1 MIFQSFLLGNLV
13 SLCMKIINSVVVVG
27 LYYGFLTTFSI
38 GPSYLFLLRAQ
49 VMEEGTEKKVSATTG
64 FITGQLMMFISI
76 YYAPLHLALGR
87 PHTITVL
94 ALPYLLFHL
103 FWNNHKHFFDYG
115 STTRNSMRNFSIQ
128 CLFLNNLIFQLFNH
142 FILPSSMLARLVNIY
157 MFRCNNKMLFVTSSF
172 VGWLIGHILFMK
184 WLGLVL
190 VWIRQNHSIRSN
202 VLIRSNKYLVSELR
216 NSKARILSILL
227 FITCVYYLGRIPS
240 PLFTKKLKET
250 SKTGAGERVES
261 EEERDVEIE
270 TASEMKGTKQEQ
282 EGSTEEDPS
291 PYFFSEERA
300 DPNKIDETE
309 EIQVNG
315 KEKEFHFRFTETGY
329 QNRPVSE
336 ESYLMNINENQDNSR
351 LKLFDQKTENKELIF
366 FDKPLVTILF
376 DSKRW
381 NRPFRY
387 IKNKRFD
394 KAVRNEMSQYF
405 FDICESDGK
414 ERISFTYPP
423 SLSIFLEM
431 IKKRISSPTIKKF
444 SFNECYNPWVYTN
457 KQKEK
462 SLNNE
467 FLNRIKTLDK
477 ENIYLNILETRTQL
491 CNNYSTKEYL
501 LKRYDPFLNGSHRKT
516 IYKSPS
522 PSTLK
527 KTLIENFLDR
537 FGINRIHGILLTDTD
552 YQEFKQ
558 KRNRFEK
565 KSLSTEIVNEIVN
578 LLTFISKFFKESGS
592 TNLNPSSLYFFSEG
606 KIDSQKE
613 TKYFNYLL
621 NLNKILTNANGQ
633 KINRKSIRIQEINK
647 KVPRWSYKLITE
659 LEQQSRKYKDDI
671 RIGHEIRSRRG
682 KRIVILTPTK
692 DTPKTTNSKMAHI
705 KTDVTLIRYSQQSDF
720 RRGIIKGSMRAQRR
734 KVIIFELFQA
744 NAKSPLF
751 LGRIQKSPLFSFN
764 ISGLIKLIFKNELDR
779 GEAFKLVEYT
789 KEQTKREQNQE
800 KKKREE
806 KARIK
811 ISEDWNRFPFAQAIR
826 GCVLLTQSIFRKY
839 ILLPSLIIAK
849 NIGRIFL
856 LQRPEWSE
864 DFHEWNKEIYIKC
877 TYNGIPLSETEFPKN
892 WLTDGIQ
899 IKILFPFCLKPS
911 QKSKLRSS
919 QKGLM
924 KKKKETGD
932 FCFLTVWGTET
943 ELPFCPPRKKP
954 SFFKPILNEFQKK
967 IGKLKKKYFRVRTVF
982 KVKTKLLRKVSKET
996 KKWVIKS
1003 VFFRKRIIKE
1013 LSKVNPI
1020 LLFRLRDVGV
1030 DKSSQIKDEK
1040 DSIINNQIIHE
1051 SFSQTQIAS
1060 PNWANSSLTEK
1071 KMKDLA
1077 DRTSTILNQ
1086 IERITKEKKKVT
1098 PRINNLSPTSYN
1110 AKKLEK
1116 QQMLKRR
1123 NARLICK
1130 LSPFVKFFIEKIYTD
1145 IFLYIINIPRIN
1157 TELFLKLK
1165 KKIIDK
1171 SIYNNERKQERINK
1185 KKKTPISSISSIM
1198 KALDN
1203 INNIKSNSHIF
1214 YELSYGTQPYVFS
1227 KLGKIQVSN
1236 SLRFV
1241 VQYQGIPFFLKAQI
1255 KDSFETQ
1262 GMLDSKSAD
1271 NKLPS
1276 YEMNLRKSWLRGHY
1290 QYHLSQIGWSRLI
1303 PEKWRNTFRQHHIA
1317 KKANFSKRHLY
1328 EKNPLMNSKKQFEVD
1343 SLSNQK
1349 ENFLKYY
1356 RSDLLSYKFIHYEKK
1371 TECFFYG
1378 SPFQGNT
1385 NQEIYSN
1392 TPKKNFFDML
1402 KNIPIKN
1409 DLGKIHMEKLA
1420 DRKYLD
1426 WQIFKLDLIQKG
1438 GIEAW
1443 IIIDTNRNQNT
1454 QIRTKNSQIIS
1465 KKDFFS
1471 LKIPEINLPNCHKG
1485 FYDWMGMNEKMLKH
1499 PISNLELWFF
1509 PEFLLLYKT
1518 YKMKPWFIP
1527 SKLLLLNLNR
1537 SENKKLNE
1545 KDNFLIASNKKH
1557 RNPEEPTSRG
1567 EGRSVLSPQKDIEES
1582 YARSNMKKGKNK
1594 KQYTKAELRLFLK
1607 RYLLFQLRWDEAL
1620 NERMIN
1626 NINVYCILRKL
1637 IDSKKI
1643 TISSIQKKQISLDI
1657 MMINKNLTLSEFIK
1671 RGVFILEPIRLSEQ
1685 KDGQFLMYQAVG
1697 ISLVHKNKH
1706 QKYEEQGHA
1715 SNNNFDETISLHQR
1729 ITGNRDKN
1737 HFDLLVPENIL
1748 SFRRRRKLR
1757 ILICF
1762 NSKKINSIDQN
1773 PVFWNVKNSSQ
1784 VSHDNNRLDRDKN
1797 QLMKLKLFL
1806 WPNYR
1811 LEDLACMNRY
1821 WFDTNNG
1828 SRFAMLRIQMYP
1840 RLTIFG

>member
-94 ALPYLLFHL
+94 ALPYLLFHF

-142 FILPSSMLARLVNIY
+142 FILPSSTLARLVNIY

-190 VWIRQNHSIRSN
+190 VWIRQNNSIRSN
-202 VLIRSNKYLVSELR
+202 VLIRSTKYLVSELR

-336 ESYLMNINENQDNSR
+336 ESYLMNINEDKDNSR
-351 LKLFDQKTENKELIF
+351 LQIFDQKNENKELII

-381 NRPFRY
+381 NRPLRY

-405 FDICESDGK
+405 FDISQSDGK
-414 ERISFTYPP
+414 ERISFTYPA

-431 IKKRISSPTIKKF
+431 LKKRISPPTIEKF
-444 SFNECYNPWVYTN
+444 AFNELYNPWVYTN

-477 ENIYLNILETRTQL
+477 ENIYLNLLETRTQL
-491 CNNYSTKEYL
+491 CNDHSTKEYL
-501 LKRYDPFLNGSHRKT
+501 SKRYDPFLSGSHRKT

-522 PSTLK
+522 GSTLK
-527 KTLIENFLDR
+527 KTLIENSLDR
-537 FGINRIHGILLTDTD
+537 FGINRIHGILLPDTY
-552 YQEFKQ
+552 YQEFEQ
-558 KRNRFEK
+558 KRNRLDK
-565 KSLSTEIVNEIVN
+565 KSLSTEIVNF
-578 LLTFISKFFKESGS
+578 LTFISKFVKESGS
-592 TNLNPSSLYFFSEG
+592 KNLNASSLYLFLEG

-613 TKYFNYLL
+613 TKYFNYLV
-621 NLNKILTNANGQ
+621 NLNKIATDANGQ
-633 KINRKSIRIQEINK
+633 KINRKSSRIKEINK
-647 KVPRWSYKLITE
+647 KVPRWSYKLITD
-659 LEQQSRKYKDDI
+659 LEQQSRKYKEDI
-671 RIGHEIRSRRG
+671 PIGHQIRSRRG
-682 KRIVILTPTK
+682 KRIVILTATK
-692 DTPKTTNSKMAHI
+692 DIANTTNSKMSDI

-734 KVIIFELFQA
+734 KVVVFELFQE

-751 LGRIQKSPLFSFN
+751 LGRLQKYPPFSFN
-764 ISGLIKLIFKNELDR
+764 ISGLIKLIFKNGLDLDK

-789 KEQTKREQNQE
+789 KEQTKREEQE
-800 KKKREE
+800 ENNKRKE

-811 ISEDWNRFPFAQAIR
+811 VSEDWNRFPFAQGIR

-839 ILLPSLIIAK
+839 ILFPSLIIAK
-849 NIGRIFL
+849 NIGRILL
-856 LQRPEWSE
+856 LQRPEWSA
-864 DFHEWNKEIYIKC
+864 DFHEWNKEIYVKC

-892 WLTDGIQ
+892 WLTEGIQ
-899 IKILFPFCLKPS
+899 IKILFPFYLKPS

-919 QKGLM
+919 QKDLM
-924 KKKKETGD
+924 KKAKETGD
-932 FCFLTVWGTET
+932 FCFLTVWGMET
-943 ELPFCPPRKKP
+943 ELPFCLPRKKP
-954 SFFKPILNEFQKK
+954 SFFKPIFKEFEKK
-967 IGKLKKKYFRVRTVF
+967 IGKFKKKYFRVRTVF
-982 KVKTKLLRKVSKET
+982 KLKTKLLRKVSKET
-996 KKWVIKS
+996 KKWVNKS
-1003 VFFRKRIIKE
+1003 VFFRIREVGVEKSSEIKE
-1013 LSKVNPI
+1013 
-1020 LLFRLRDVGV
+1020 
-1030 DKSSQIKDEK
+1030 EK

-1051 SFSQTQIAS
+1051 SFSQILTS
-1060 PNWANSSLTEK
+1060 PSWTNSSLTEK
-1071 KMKDLA
+1071 KMKDLT

-1116 QQMLKRR
+1116 QQMFKMLKRR

-1157 TELFLKLK
+1157 KELFLKLT
-1165 KKIIDK
+1165 KKIMDK
-1171 SIYNNERKQERINK
+1171 SISNNERKYERINK
-1185 KKKTPISSISSIM
+1185 KKKTPSPSISSII

-1203 INNIKSNSHIF
+1203 ISNIKANSDIF
-1214 YELSYGTQPYVFS
+1214 SDLSYILQSDVFS

-1241 VQYQGIPFFLKAQI
+1241 VQYQGIPFFLKAKI
-1255 KDSFETQ
+1255 KDSLETQ

-1271 NKLPS
+1271 SKLPS
-1276 YEMNLRKSWLRGHY
+1276 YEMNSSKSWLRGHY
-1290 QYHLSQIGWSRLI
+1290 QYHLSQIEWSRLI
-1303 PEKWRNTFRQHHIA
+1303 PENWRNTFRQHCIA
-1317 KKANFSKRHLY
+1317 KKANFRKRHSY

-1349 ENFLKYY
+1349 EKFRKYH

-1385 NQEIYSN
+1385 NQEIYYN

-1402 KNIPIKN
+1402 RTIPIKN
-1409 DLGKIHMEKLA
+1409 DIVKIHTEKPA
-1420 DRKYLD
+1420 DRKYFD
-1426 WQIFKLDLIQKG
+1426 WQIFKFDLIQKVD
-1438 GIEAW
+1438 IEAW
-1443 IIIDTNRNQNT
+1443 IIIDTNRNQNP
-1454 QIRTKNSQIIS
+1454 QLIKY
-1465 KKDFFS
+1465 FFY
-1471 LKIPEINLPNCHKG
+1471 LKIPEINLPNSHKG
-1485 FYDWMGMNEKMLKH
+1485 FCDWMGMNEKMLKH

-1527 SKLLLLNLNR
+1527 SKLILFNLTR
-1537 SENKKLNE
+1537 SENKKINE

-1557 RNPEEPTSRG
+1557 QNQEEKEPTSRG
-1567 EGRSVLSPQKDIEES
+1567 EGRSVLSPQKEIEEN

-1607 RYLLFQLRWDEAL
+1607 RYLLFQLRWDETL

-1626 NINVYCILRKL
+1626 NINVYCLLRKL
-1637 IDSKKI
+1637 LDSKKI
-1643 TISSIQKKQISLDI
+1643 TISAIQNKQMSLDI
-1657 MMINKNLTLSEFIK
+1657 MMINKNLTLSEFLK
-1671 RGVFILEPIRLSEQ
+1671 KGVFLLEPIRLSEQ
-1685 KDGQFLMYQAVG
+1685 KDGQFIMYQTVG

-1706 QKYEEQGHA
+1706 QKYQGHA
-1715 SNNNFDETISLHQR
+1715 SNNNLDETISLHQR
-1729 ITGNRDKN
+1729 ITGNRDKKN
-1737 HFDLLVPENIL
+1737 FDLLVPENLL

-1762 NSKKINSIDQN
+1762 NSKKRNYIDQN

-1784 VSHDNNRLDRDKN
+1784 VSHDNNYLDRDKN

-1828 SRFAMLRIQMYP
+1828 SRFGMLRIHLYP
-1840 RLTIFG
+1840 RLKIFG

>member
-49 VMEEGTEKKVSATTG
+49 VMKEGTEKKVSATTG

-94 ALPYLLFHL
+94 ALPYLLFHF

-142 FILPSSMLARLVNIY
+142 FILPSSTLARLVNIY
-157 MFRCNNKMLFVTSSF
+157 MFRCNNTMLFVTSSF

-190 VWIRQNHSIRSN
+190 VWIRQNNSIRSN
-202 VLIRSNKYLVSELR
+202 VLIRSTKYLVSELR
-216 NSKARILSILL
+216 NYKARILSILL

-336 ESYLMNINENQDNSR
+336 ESYLMNINEDKDNSR
-351 LKLFDQKTENKELIF
+351 LKIFDQKKENKELIF
-366 FDKPLVTILF
+366 FDKSLVTILF

-405 FDICESDGK
+405 FNISQSDGK
-414 ERISFTYPP
+414 ERISFTHPA

-431 IKKRISSPTIKKF
+431 LKKRISPPTIEKF
-444 SFNECYNPWVYTN
+444 SFNELYNPWVYTN

-467 FLNRIKTLDK
+467 FINRIKTLDK
-477 ENIYLNILETRTQL
+477 ENIYLNLLGTRTQL
-491 CNNYSTKEYL
+491 CKDHSTKEYL
-501 LKRYDPFLNGSHRKT
+501 SNRYDPFLSGSHRKT
-516 IYKSPS
+516 IYKSP
-522 PSTLK
+522 PGSTLK
-527 KTLIENFLDR
+527 KTWIENYLDR
-537 FGINRIHGILLTDTD
+537 FGINRIHGILLPDTD
-552 YQEFKQ
+552 YQEFEQ
-558 KRNRFEK
+558 KRNRLEK
-565 KSLSTEIVNEIVN
+565 KSLSTEIVNF
-578 LLTFISKFFKESGS
+578 LTFISKFVKESGS
-592 TNLNPSSLYFFSEG
+592 KNLNLSSLYLFLEG

-613 TKYFNYLL
+613 TKYFNYLV
-621 NLNKILTNANGQ
+621 NLNKIAIDANGQ
-633 KINRKSIRIQEINK
+633 KINRKSSRIKEIHK
-647 KVPRWSYKLITE
+647 KVPRWSYKLITD
-659 LEQQSRKYKDDI
+659 LEQQSKKYKEDI
-671 RIGHEIRSRRG
+671 PLGHQIRSRKG
-682 KRIVILTPTK
+682 KRIVILTATK
-692 DTPKTTNSKMAHI
+692 DIANTTNSKISDI
-705 KTDVTLIRYSQQSDF
+705 KSDVTLMRYSQQSDF
-720 RRGIIKGSMRAQRR
+720 RRGIINGSMRAQRR
-734 KVIIFELFQA
+734 KVVVFELFQE

-751 LGRIQKSPLFSFN
+751 LGRLQKYPPFSFN
-764 ISGLIKLIFKNELDR
+764 ISGLIKLIFKNGLDLDK

-789 KEQTKREQNQE
+789 KEQTKREEQE
-800 KKKREE
+800 ENNKRKE

-811 ISEDWNRFPFAQAIR
+811 VSEDWNRFPFAQGIR
-826 GCVLLTQSIFRKY
+826 GCMLLTQSIFRKY
-839 ILLPSLIIAK
+839 ILFPSLIIAK
-849 NIGRIFL
+849 NIGRILL
-856 LQRPEWSE
+856 LQRPEWSA
-864 DFHEWNKEIYIKC
+864 DFHEWNKEIYVKC

-892 WLTDGIQ
+892 WLTEGIQ
-899 IKILFPFCLKPS
+899 IKILFPFYLKPS

-919 QKGLM
+919 QKDLM
-924 KKKKETGD
+924 KKAKETGD
-932 FCFLTVWGTET
+932 FCFLTVWGMET
-943 ELPFCPPRKKP
+943 ELPFCLPRKKP
-954 SFFKPILNEFQKK
+954 SFFKPILKEFEKK

-982 KVKTKLLRKVSKET
+982 KFKTKLLGKVSKET
-996 KKWVIKS
+996 KKGGNKS

-1013 LSKVNPI
+1013 LSKINPL
-1020 LLFRLRDVGV
+1020 LLFRSRVE
-1030 DKSSQIKDEK
+1030 KSSEIKEEK
-1040 DSIINNQIIHE
+1040 DSIINNQIINE
-1051 SFSQTQIAS
+1051 SVSQIQITS
-1060 PNWANSSLTEK
+1060 PSWTNSSLTEK
-1071 KMKDLA
+1071 KMKDLT
-1077 DRTSTILNQ
+1077 DRTSQILNQ

-1098 PRINNLSPTSYN
+1098 PRINNLSPTSSN

-1116 QQMLKRR
+1116 QQMLKMLKRR
-1123 NARLICK
+1123 NARLICT

-1145 IFLYIINIPRIN
+1145 LFLYIINIPRIN
-1157 TELFLKLK
+1157 KELFLKLT
-1165 KKIIDK
+1165 KKIMDK
-1171 SIYNNERKQERINK
+1171 SIYNNERQHERINK
-1185 KKKTPISSISSIM
+1185 KKKTPSPSILNIIKS
-1198 KALDN
+1198 LDN
-1203 INNIKSNSHIF
+1203 IRNIKANSDIF
-1214 YELSYGTQPYVFS
+1214 SDVSYILQSDLFS

-1241 VQYQGIPFFLKAQI
+1241 VQYQGIPFFLKAKI
-1255 KDSFETQ
+1255 KDSLETQ

-1271 NKLPS
+1271 SKLPS
-1276 YEMNLRKSWLRGHY
+1276 YEINSSKSWLRGHY
-1290 QYHLSQIGWSRLI
+1290 QYHLSQIEWSRLI
-1303 PEKWRNTFRQHHIA
+1303 PENWRNTFRQHRIA
-1317 KKANFSKRHLY
+1317 KKVNFRKPHSY

-1349 ENFLKYY
+1349 EKFVKYH

-1385 NQEIYSN
+1385 NQKISYN

-1402 KNIPIKN
+1402 RTISIKN
-1409 DLGKIHMEKLA
+1409 DIVKIHTEKPD
-1420 DRKYLD
+1420 DRKYFD
-1426 WQIFKLDLIQKG
+1426 WQIFKFDLIQKVD
-1438 GIEAW
+1438 IEAW
-1443 IIIDTNRNQNT
+1443 IIIDTNRNQNP
-1454 QIRTKNSQIIS
+1454 QII
-1465 KKDFFS
+1465 KYFFY
-1471 LKIPEINLPNCHKG
+1471 LKIPEINLPNSHKG
-1485 FYDWMGMNEKMLKH
+1485 FCDWMGMNEKMLKH

-1509 PEFLLLYKT
+1509 PEFLLFYKT

-1527 SKLLLLNLNR
+1527 SKLLLLNLTR
-1537 SENKKLNE
+1537 SENKKINE

-1557 RNPEEPTSRG
+1557 RNQEEKEPTSRG
-1567 EGRSVLSPQKDIEES
+1567 EGRSILSPKKEIEEN

-1594 KQYTKAELRLFLK
+1594 KQYTKADLRLFLK
-1607 RYLLFQLRWDEAL
+1607 RYLLFQLRWDETL

-1626 NINVYCILRKL
+1626 NINVYCLLRKL
-1637 IDSKKI
+1637 LDSKKI
-1643 TISSIQKKQISLDI
+1643 TISAIQNKQMGLDI
-1657 MMINKNLTLSEFIK
+1657 MLINKNLTLSKFLK
-1671 RGVFILEPIRLSEQ
+1671 KGVFILEPIRLSEQ
-1685 KDGQFLMYQAVG
+1685 KDGQFLMYQTVG
-1697 ISLVHKNKH
+1697 ILLVHKNKH
-1706 QKYEEQGHA
+1706 QKYQGHA

-1729 ITGNRDKN
+1729 ITGNRDKKD
-1737 HFDLLVPENIL
+1737 FDLLVPENIL

-1762 NSKKINSIDQN
+1762 NSKKKNYIDQN
-1773 PVFWNVKNSSQ
+1773 SVFWNVKNSSQ
-1784 VSHDNNRLDRDKN
+1784 VSHDNNYLDRDKN

-1828 SRFAMLRIQMYP
+1828 SRFGMLRIHLYP
-1840 RLTIFG
+1840 RLKILG

>member
-94 ALPYLLFHL
+94 ALPYLLFHF

-202 VLIRSNKYLVSELR
+202 VLIRSNKYLVSELI

-261 EEERDVEIE
+261 AEERDVEIE

-315 KEKEFHFRFTETGY
+315 KEKEFHFRFTETDY

-351 LKLFDQKTENKELIF
+351 LKIVDQKTENKELIKKID
-366 FDKPLVTILF
+366 DKPLVTILF

-405 FDICESDGK
+405 FDICQSDGK

-423 SLSIFLEM
+423 SLSIFFEM
-431 IKKRISSPTIKKF
+431 IKKRISRISPPTIEKF
-444 SFNECYNPWVYTN
+444 SFNELYNPWVYTN
-457 KQKEK
+457 KQKEN
-462 SLNNE
+462 SFNNE
-467 FLNRIKTLDK
+467 FLNRIKALDK
-477 ENIYLNILETRTQL
+477 ENSYLNILETRTRL
-491 CNNYSTKEYL
+491 WNDHSTKEYL
-501 LKRYDPFLNGSHRKT
+501 SKRYDPFLNGSYRKT

-522 PSTLK
+522 PSTRK
-527 KTLIENFLDR
+527 KTLIENFLDQ
-537 FGINRIHGILLTDTD
+537 FGINRIHGILLPDTD
-552 YQEFKQ
+552 YQEFDQ
-558 KRNRFEK
+558 KINRFEK
-565 KSLSTEIVNEIVN
+565 KSLSTEIVNF
-578 LLTFISKFFKESGS
+578 LTLISKFVKESGS
-592 TNLNPSSLYFFSEG
+592 TNLNPSSLYLFSERE
-606 KIDSQKE
+606 IDSQKE

-621 NLNKILTNANGQ
+621 NLNKIVTDVNGQ
-633 KINRKSIRIQEINK
+633 KIDRKSIRINEITKN
-647 KVPRWSYKLITE
+647 VPRRSYKLITD
-659 LEQQSRKYKDDI
+659 LEQQSRKYKEDI
-671 RIGHEIRSRRG
+671 PIGHQIRSRRG
-682 KRIVILTPTK
+682 KRVVILTAAKGTSK
-692 DTPKTTNSKMAHI
+692 TVHRRMSDT
-705 KTDVTLIRYSQQSDF
+705 KTDVTLMRYSQQSDF

-734 KVIIFELFQA
+734 KVVIFELFQA
-744 NAKSPLF
+744 NVKSPLF
-751 LGRIQKSPLFSFN
+751 LERLHKSPPSYFN
-764 ISGLIKLIFKNELDR
+764 ISGLIKLIFKNGLEK
-779 GEAFKLVEYT
+779 GEAFQIGEYT
-789 KEQTKREQNQE
+789 KEQTKRKENE
-800 KKKREE
+800 ENNKRKE

-811 ISEDWNRFPFAQAIR
+811 VAEDWNRIPFAQGIR

-839 ILLPSLIIAK
+839 ILFPSLIIAK

-856 LQRPEWSE
+856 LQRPEWAE
-864 DFHEWNKEIYIKC
+864 DFQEWNKEIYIKC
-877 TYNGIPLSETEFPKN
+877 TYNGIPLSQTEFPKN
-892 WLTDGIQ
+892 WLTEGIQ
-899 IKILFPFCLKPS
+899 IKIVFPFCLKPWH
-911 QKSKLRSS
+911 KAKLRSS
-919 QKGLM
+919 QKDLM
-924 KKKKETGD
+924 KKTKEGGD
-932 FCFLTVWGTET
+932 SCFLTVWGMET
-943 ELPFCPPRKKP
+943 EFPFCAPRKKP
-954 SFFKPILNEFQKK
+954 SFFKPILKEFAKK
-967 IGKLKKKYFRVRTVF
+967 IGKFKKKYFRVLTVF
-982 KVKTKLLRKVSKET
+982 KIKIKLLRKVSKET
-996 KKWVIKS
+996 KKRVIKS
-1003 VFFRKRIIKE
+1003 VFFRKRFRKRIIKE

-1020 LLFRLRDVGV
+1020 LLFRLREVGV
-1030 DKSSQIKDEK
+1030 DKSSQIKEEK
-1040 DSIINNQIIHE
+1040 DSIINNQMIHE
-1051 SFSQTQIAS
+1051 SFSQMQIAS
-1060 PNWANSSLTEK
+1060 PTWTNSSLTEK
-1071 KMKDLA
+1071 KMEDLA
-1077 DRTSTILNQ
+1077 DRTSTIRNQ

-1098 PRINNLSPTSYN
+1098 PRINNLSPTSSN

-1116 QQMLKRR
+1116 QQMFKMLKRR

-1145 IFLYIINIPRIN
+1145 IFLYIINIARIN
-1157 TELFLKLK
+1157 TKLFLKLT

-1185 KKKTPISSISSIM
+1185 KKKTTIPSNSSIIIR
-1198 KALDN
+1198 KELEN
-1203 INNIKSNSHIF
+1203 ISNIKANSHIF
-1214 YELSYGTQPYVFS
+1214 SDLSYVPQPYVFY
-1227 KLGKIQVSN
+1227 KLGKIQVN
-1236 SLRFV
+1236 NLLRFV
-1241 VQYQGIPFFLKAQI
+1241 VQYQRIPFFLKAKI

-1276 YEMNLRKSWLRGHY
+1276 YEMNPWKSWLRGHY

-1303 PEKWRNTFRQHHIA
+1303 PEKWRNTFRQHRIA
-1317 KKANFSKRHLY
+1317 KKENFSKRHSY
-1328 EKNPLMNSKKQFEVD
+1328 ENNPLMSSKKQKQLEVY

-1356 RSDLLSYKFIHYEKK
+1356 QSDLLSYKFIHYEKK

-1378 SPFQGNT
+1378 SPLQGNP
-1385 NQEIYSN
+1385 NQEISYN
-1392 TPKKNFFDML
+1392 APKKNFFDML
-1402 KNIPIKN
+1402 RNIPIKN
-1409 DLGKIHMEKLA
+1409 DLGKIHMEKPA
-1420 DRKYLD
+1420 DRKYFD
-1426 WQIFKLDLIQKG
+1426 WKIFQFDLIQKVD
-1438 GIEAW
+1438 IEAW

-1465 KKDFFS
+1465 KKDFFY
-1471 LKIPEINLPNCHKG
+1471 LKIPEINLPNSHKG

-1509 PEFLLLYKT
+1509 PEFLLIYKT

-1537 SENKKLNE
+1537 SETKKINE
-1545 KDNFLIASNKKH
+1545 KGNFLIASNKKH
-1557 RNPEEPTSRG
+1557 RNQEEKEPTSGGKR
-1567 EGRSVLSPQKDIEES
+1567 RSVLSPPKDIEEN
-1582 YARSNMKKGKNK
+1582 YARSNMKKGKKK
-1594 KQYTKAELRLFLK
+1594 KQYTKAERRLFMK
-1607 RYLLFQLRWDEAL
+1607 RYLLFQLRWDETL
-1620 NERMIN
+1620 NEKMIN
-1626 NINVYCILRKL
+1626 NINLYCLLRQLIPSAKL
-1637 IDSKKI
+1637 I
-1643 TISSIQKKQISLDI
+1643 ISSIQKKQMNLDI
-1657 MMINKNLTLSEFIK
+1657 IRINDNLTLSEFMK
-1671 RGVFILEPIRLSEQ
+1671 KGVLILEPIRLSEQ
-1685 KDGQFLMYQAVG
+1685 KDGQFVMYQTVG

-1706 QKYEEQGHA
+1706 QKYQEQGHA
-1715 SNNNFDETISLHQR
+1715 SNNN
-1729 ITGNRDKN
+1729 
-1737 HFDLLVPENIL
+1737 FDLLVPENIL

-1762 NSKKINSIDQN
+1762 NSKKRNYIDQN

-1784 VSHDNNRLDRDKN
+1784 VLHDNNHLDREKN
-1797 QLMKLKLFL
+1797 QLMKLKFFL

-1811 LEDLACMNRY
+1811 FEDLACMNRY

-1828 SRFAMLRIQMYP
+1828 SRFGMLRIQMYP
-1840 RLTIFG
+1840 RLKIF